1 MSLESNRS
9 LGGIGAILIAIG
21 SFFPILSLVGIILVL
36 IAMKGLAEHYNEP
49 RIFDNALY
57 GFIFGIIGIAAAI
70 VVFFMGI
77 FTGAFFAFPLI
88 IIVALVVMFVFFL
101 LQALFYRNSF
111 NILSEKSGEKIF
123 GTAGL
128 LLLIGAVLTIILVG
142 LVLLFV
148 AWILA
153 AVGFFSIKT
162 PTIQPP
168 TTVPPTPPAPPP
180 QPPSATTPEP
190 PVPVSVSVEK
200 MYCRYCGTENK
211 TDAVFCVKCGKKIA

>member
-9 LGGIGAILIAIG
+9 LGGIGAILVAIG
-21 SFFPILSLVGIILVL
+21 SFFPILSLIGIILVL
-36 IAMKGLAEHYNEP
+36 IAMKGLAEHYSEP

-57 GFIFGIIGIAAAI
+57 GFVFGIIGIAAAI

-101 LQALFYRNSF
+101 LQALYYRNSF
-111 NILSEKSGEKIF
+111 NILSEKSGEKMF

-142 LVLLFV
+142 LLLLLV

-162 PTIQPP
+162 PTTQPP
-168 TTVPPTPPAPPP
+168 TTVPPTPPAPS
-180 QPPSATTPEP
+180 PPSATPPEP
-190 PVPVSVSVEK
+190 TVPVSVPVEK

-211 TDAVFCVKCGKKIA
+211 TDAVFCAKCGKKIA